1 MFIVTG
7 VMCAGRRRF
16 RFNKYMFPFID
27 CVIRIYADSGGP
39 IPISSIIECMKEHH
53 GIRGVRN
60 IYEGRDAAVDNGYII
75 EVHVKGNRGY
85 TSKRYY
91 YVPTLIGTI
100 DAGIYQALLNSGIE
114 SSPETVHTFLRL
126 MRFIVYWDAV
136 SRYVNAALIL
146 LTRKLAAH
154 LNCGSCLSQGEGKCA
169 KYHICESVVIKI
181 AFWSLRLFYGAVI
194 AKAIAGVEVKDLK
207 PKELAGVMMEAYTIA
222 TEYVEI
228 LRSDNYFYSLLLET
242 LKEGYI
248 ERSLF
253 EDMVNSFMKRRR
265 AARNAAFYVTHQLVM
280 NINKPVTD
288 TTVNSEGKQRRLR
301 R

>member
-1 MFIVTG
+1 M
-7 VMCAGRRRF
+7 
-16 RFNKYMFPFID
+16 
-27 CVIRIYADSGGP
+27 S
-39 IPISSIIECMKEHH
+39 
-53 GIRGVRN
+53 
-60 IYEGRDAAVDNGYII
+60 
-75 EVHVKGNRGY
+75 
-85 TSKRYY
+85 
-91 YVPTLIGTI
+91 
-100 DAGIYQALLNSGIE
+100 
-114 SSPETVHTFLRL
+114 
-126 MRFIVYWDAV
+126 FIVYWDAV

-169 KYHICESVVIKI
+169 KYHICESVVNKVGL
-181 AFWSLRLFYGAVI
+181 WSLRLFYGAVI

-222 TEYVEI
+222 TEYIKV
-228 LRSDNYFYSLLLET
+228 LRSDNYFYSLLHEA

-280 NINKPVTD
+280 NINKPITN
-288 TTVNSEGKQRRLR
+288 TAVNSENKQHQLKC
-301 R
+301 